1 MNKTERAVLWDVDGT
16 LVDSAEYHFLTWREA
31 LARENF
37 ELTRARFDASFG
49 QRNETILRA
58 YFGADFPAQEIARI
72 ANAKETL
79 YREHVHTRGIE
90 PLPGVRRWLKRL
102 RAEGWRQA
110 VASSAPRENLDAIM
124 AALKIADYFDAL
136 VSAEEVQRGKPHPDV
151 FLAAARK
158 LGVVPA
164 RCVVVEDAPA
174 GIEGARRAGCRT
186 VGVLSTH
193 ATLEADIVV
202 KTLAELR
209 ADAFAR
215 LVPAAV

>member
-1 MNKTERAVLWDVDGT
+1 MNETERAVLWDVDGT

-49 QRNETILRA
+49 QRNETILRE
-58 YFGADFPAQEIARI
+58 YFGADFPVGEIARI
-72 ANAKETL
+72 ADAKETL
-79 YREHVHTRGIE
+79 YRAMMRTRGIE
-90 PLPGVRRWLKRL
+90 PLPGVRGWLKRL
-102 RAEGWRQA
+102 RADGWRQA
-110 VASSAPRENLDAIM
+110 VASSAPRENLEAIM
-124 AALKIADYFDAL
+124 AALNVADYFDAL

-158 LGVVPA
+158 VCVEPA

-186 VGVLSTH
+186 VGVLTTH
-193 ATLEADIVV
+193 RALAADIVV
-202 KTLAELR
+202 ETLDELS

-215 LVPAAV
+215 LVPAVV